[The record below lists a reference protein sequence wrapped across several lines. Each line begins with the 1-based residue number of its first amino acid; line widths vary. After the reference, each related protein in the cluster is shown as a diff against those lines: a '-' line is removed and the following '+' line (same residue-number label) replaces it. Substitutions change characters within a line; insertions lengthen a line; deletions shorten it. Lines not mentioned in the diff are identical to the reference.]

1 MLILLANQL
10 LYIALNDHLTIAPNL
25 AILGR
30 ISMDIFLQS
39 ADLYIYLIYSFNL
52 SYLFN
57 NCMIYIICRDLNGDK
72 IKVRASSL

>member
-10 LYIALNDHLTIAPNL
+10 LCIALNDYLTIATNL
-25 AILGR
+25 AILDR
-30 ISMDIFLQS
+30 ISIDIFLQS

-57 NCMIYIICRDLNGDK
+57 SCRIYIFWGI
-72 IKVRASSL
+72 